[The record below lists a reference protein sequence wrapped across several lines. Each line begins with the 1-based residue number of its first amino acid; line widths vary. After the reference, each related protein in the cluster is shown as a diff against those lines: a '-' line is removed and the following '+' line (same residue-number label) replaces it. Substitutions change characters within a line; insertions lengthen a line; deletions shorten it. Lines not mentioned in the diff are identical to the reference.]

1 MNVKPLRENAEEI
14 GLTMFLFGLLV
25 WLYVIAVQLLH
36 PDWVS
41 EPLSHLGF
49 PPFNWRVD
57 DVGMLSFAVS
67 AIGFL
72 TWRIETKK
80 ASMHRPRSKR

>member
-1 MNVKPLRENAEEI
+1 MNTEPLRENVEEI

-25 WLYVIAVQLLH
+25 WLYVIALQFLH
-36 PDWVS
+36 PYWVTG
-41 EPLSHLGF
+41 PISHLGF

-57 DVGMLSFAVS
+57 DVGMISFAVS

-72 TWRIETKK
+72 TWRIQRKK
-80 ASMHRPRSKR
+80 SMANRPRSRH